1 MLVVMETAVQE
12 RPFRLRRHF
21 SVAGGIAV
29 LFVTVLI
36 AATYYR
42 TEVAEQI
49 EHAEGRNVMLAQTF
63 ANSVWPRYKAHLSRL
78 GTTGETM
85 RAAPE
90 TASLHTLLGEMARNV
105 PIIKIKIYNLA
116 GTAVYSSVP
125 NEIGEDK
132 SANTGFVSARAGKA
146 MSELTHRGSMSATEG
161 TIENV
166 DVVSTYIPILGGA
179 GSVDAVFELYS
190 DVTETVNRIERMTAQ
205 LVGGL
210 VVVFAVLYAV
220 LLTIVVRA
228 DRILQQ
234 QYRELEDARL
244 SRLKRFFSLQ
254 MAEDGSPETHRR

>member
-1 MLVVMETAVQE
+1 METTVQE

-21 SVAGGIAV
+21 SVAGGVAV
-29 LFVTVLI
+29 LLVTVLI

-63 ANSVWPRYKAHLSRL
+63 ANSVWPKYKAHLSRV
-78 GTTGETM
+78 GATGESM

-90 TASLHTLLGEMARNV
+90 TASLHAMVGEMARNV

-125 NEIGEDK
+125 SEIGEDK
-132 SANTGFVSARAGKA
+132 SSNSGFLSARAGKA

-166 DVVSTYIPILGGA
+166 DVVSTYIPIFGGA
-179 GSVDAVFELYS
+179 GSTDAVFELYS
-190 DVTETVNRIERMTAQ
+190 DVTETVNRVERTTLQ

-210 VVVFAVLYAV
+210 VIVFAVLYAV
-220 LLTIVVRA
+220 LLTIIARA
-228 DRILQQ
+228 DRILQR
-234 QYRELEDARL
+234 QYQELEDARL

-254 MAEDGSPETHRR
+254 MAEDDVPEPHRR